1 MKTLAGILAYNNNLK
16 LLFMRTSRFL
26 IPVVSMGVCILVF
39 ASCQRE
45 TACGLPQEQ
54 SLAKEIVE
62 QKDVVLSAFY
72 SDNEGD
78 TKTSYESATGHL
90 LWSPSDQIS
99 LFYGSG
105 SDGGSCFTSTNV
117 EPVQRTQFSGTI
129 GVITG
134 ITEDTEDYYF
144 WGVYPYNTQNSCD
157 GSAITTV
164 VPYEQTGVAESFN
177 DNEFVAIGK
186 SAGLVMGFYNLC
198 GAFYVKVSRS
208 DITAITLRGK
218 DNESIAGL
226 VKVGMGTGVPVVSEV
241 LSGENEVTITMPNGE
256 AFTPGVGYFLVCL
269 PTRFEHGFELVM
281 ETSGG
286 LLGVKEYNIDFSL
299 GRNRFQPFNQTIDD
313 GVSFSSDVPSN
324 EIWYTTSN
332 ESVLP
337 LDNNLYWWR
346 DLSTFE
352 RNHIV
357 SHKYR
362 RGKGVIRFDGPANHI
377 PQYAFRGFSTMTS
390 VKLPSNVQTIQAY
403 AFCGTNISSFALPSS
418 LTLIGAG
425 AFKDIPTMTW
435 VSIPPSVTTVEGL
448 AFKNNGITSAYVYAR
463 TLQDYVFE
471 DSSLQSIEIGSTC
484 TSIGTGIFKGCTNLT
499 SIEVAYGNSAYTS
512 SVTNAYQSSNINC
525 IMTTSGSTIIAGGKT
540 PLFNSINSSFAIAD
554 EAFSNVGLSGTVSL
568 TYVRSIG
575 TNAFWGND
583 IRVLYIGYT
592 NTPSTIAISD
602 TAFGNNT
609 NLQSVTF
616 RMNRIP
622 EVGYS
627 IFYNCGNSFTI
638 YVPSN
643 RLSAYQTATNLSQ
656 YSSKMVGE

>member
-1 MKTLAGILAYNNNLK
+1 MSCHAELDNNL
-16 LLFMRTSRFL
+16 FEE
-26 IPVVSMGVCILVF
+26 IPPAESSLE
-39 ASCQRE
+39 Q
-45 TACGLPQEQ
+45 QE
-54 SLAKEIVE
+54 I
-62 QKDVVLSAFY
+62 VLSAY
-72 SDNEGD
+72 SADGGEE
-78 TKTSYESATGHL
+78 TKTSFDSGTGHI
-90 LWSPSDQIS
+90 LWTPGDQIS

-105 SDGGSCFTSTNV
+105 VNGGSCFTATN
-117 EPVQRTQFSGTI
+117 EEAVQRTQFTGNIS
-129 GVITG
+129 VITG
-134 ITEDTEDYYF
+134 ITEGTEDYQF
-144 WGVYPYNTQNSCD
+144 WGVYPYNSQNKCD
-157 GSAITTV
+157 GSTVTTV
-164 VPYEQTGVAESFN
+164 VPHEQTGKAETFQNGSF
-177 DNEFVAIGK
+177 VSVGK
-186 SAGLVMGFYNLC
+186 SSGLVMGFYNLC
-198 GAFYVKVSRS
+198 GAFYVKVSRN

-218 DNESIAGL
+218 DNESIAGQ
-226 VKVGMGTGVPVVSEV
+226 VRVGMGTGVPVVSEII
-241 LSGENEVTITMPNGE
+241 SGENEVTITMPNGV
-256 AFTPGVGYFLVCL
+256 AFTPGVGYYLVCL

-313 GVSFSSDVPSN
+313 GVSFSSNVPSN

-337 LDNNLYWWR
+337 IDNNLYWWR

-362 RGKGVIRFDGPANHI
+362 RGKGVIRFDGPVNHI
-377 PQYAFRGFSTMTS
+377 PQYAFRSFSTMTS

-425 AFKDIPTMTW
+425 AFKDIPTMTT

-471 DSSLQSIEIGSTC
+471 DSSLQSIKIGNTC

-499 SIEVAYGNSAYTS
+499 SIEVDYDNSVYTS
-512 SVTNAYQSSNINC
+512 SVTHAYQSSNINC
-525 IMTTSGSTIIAGGKT
+525 IMTKSGSTIIAGCKGKG
-540 PLFNSINSSFAIAD
+540 FNAITSSFAIAD
-554 EAFSNVGLSGTVSL
+554 EAFSNVGLSGTVYL

-583 IRVLYIGYT
+583 IRVLNIGYT

-627 IFYNCGNSFTI
+627 IFYNCGNNFTI